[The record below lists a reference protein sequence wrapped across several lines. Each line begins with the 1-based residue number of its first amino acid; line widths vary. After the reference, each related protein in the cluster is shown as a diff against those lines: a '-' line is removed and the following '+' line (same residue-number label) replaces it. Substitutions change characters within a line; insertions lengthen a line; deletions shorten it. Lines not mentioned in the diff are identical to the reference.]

1 MIERY
6 TTESMGAIWS
16 DQNKYQVWLDVE
28 IAVLEVLCEDGIV
41 PKEDLD
47 TIKSKAKFSVERILE
62 IEEETHHDV
71 IAFLTNLSE
80 NIGPSAR
87 FIHLGMTSS
96 DLLDTALALLCKQ
109 SGEIIAEKLN
119 KFHLILRELAIKYKD
134 TFQIGRSHGVHA
146 EPITFGLKLAL
157 WSEEI
162 KRHINRFEN
171 AIEDIK
177 YGQISGAVGTYQHLD
192 PRVEV
197 RTCKKLGLY
206 PSSVSNQVVQRD
218 HHAQFLTALAL
229 IGCTIEKIA
238 VEIRHLQRTEVL
250 EAEEFF
256 AKGQKGSSA
265 MPHKRNPIITER
277 LTGFAR
283 LLRSNSMAAMENVAL
298 WHERDISHSSV
309 ERIIIPDSTNLM
321 DYMLN
326 KVNNLFENLIVYPD
340 NMMKNLNLTNGLI
353 FSQEVLLKLIQKG
366 TSREDAY
373 QLVQKNAMQVWEQKI
388 DFKQLLKKDEDI
400 SKLLTDAE
408 IDSLFDLNKILVN
421 INKIF
426 ERLGLNEK
434 TN

>member
-6 TTESMGAIWS
+6 TTNEMGRIWS
-16 DQNKYQVWLDVE
+16 DQNKYDTWFKVE
-28 IAVLEVLCEDGIV
+28 LAVTEVLCKDGIV
-41 PKEDLD
+41 PAEDLKI
-47 TIKSKAKFSVERILE
+47 IKSKASFSVDRILE

-80 NIGPSAR
+80 NIGPSSR

-96 DLLDTALALLCKQ
+96 DLLDTALALLCKE
-109 SGEIIAEKLN
+109 SGQIILSKLQT
-119 KFHLILRELAIKYKD
+119 FHKNLCNLAIQHKD

-162 KRHINRFEN
+162 KRHIERFSY
-171 AIEDIK
+171 ALSDIQ
-177 YGQISGAVGTYQHLD
+177 YGKISGAVGTYQHLD
-192 PRVEV
+192 PSVEE
-197 RTCKKLGLY
+197 RACKKLGLK

-218 HHAQFLTALAL
+218 HHANFLSAIAL

-238 VEIRHLQRTEVL
+238 IEIRHLQRTEVL

-283 LLRSNSMAAMENVAL
+283 LLRSNAMAAMENVAL

-321 DYMLN
+321 DYMLI
-326 KVNNLFENLIVYPD
+326 KVNKLFENLIVYPE
-340 NMMKNLNLTNGLI
+340 NMLKNLNLTNGLI
-353 FSQEVLLKLIQKG
+353 FSQEVLLILVQKG
-366 TSREDAY
+366 LTREDAY
-373 QLVQKNAMQVWEQKI
+373 KLVQKNAMQVWEKKK
-388 DFKQLLKKDEDI
+388 DFKTLLKSDKDI
-400 SKLLTDAE
+400 LNLLTENE
-408 IDSLFDLNKILVN
+408 IDSLFDLNKVLVN
-421 INKIF
+421 INKVF
-426 ERLGLNEK
+426 KRLGLA
-434 TN
+434 

>member
-6 TTESMGAIWS
+6 TTKEMGRIWS
-16 DQNKYQVWLDVE
+16 DENKFSTWLKVE
-28 IAVLEVLCEDGIV
+28 IAVTEVLTDDKIV
-41 PKEDLD
+41 PKEDLQ
-47 TIKSKAKFSVERILE
+47 TIKQKAAFSVERILE

-80 NIGPSAR
+80 NIGPSSR

-96 DLLDTALALLCKQ
+96 DLLDTSLALLCKE
-109 SGEIIAEKLN
+109 SGQIILSKLELFY
-119 KFHLILRELAIKYKD
+119 KTLRKMAVKHKD

-157 WSEEI
+157 WSEEV
-162 KRHINRFEN
+162 KRHIHRFSS
-171 AIEDIK
+171 ALDDIQFGK
-177 YGQISGAVGTYQHLD
+177 ISGAVGTYQHLD
-192 PRVEV
+192 PSVEE
-197 RTCKKLGLY
+197 RACNKLGLKA
-206 PSSVSNQVVQRD
+206 STVSNQVVQRD
-218 HHAQFLTALAL
+218 HHANFLSSIAL

-283 LLRSNSMAAMENVAL
+283 LLRANAMAAMENVAL

-321 DYMLN
+321 DYMLM
-326 KVNNLFENLIVYPD
+326 KVNKLFENLIVYPD
-340 NMMKNLNLTNGLI
+340 NMLKNLNMTNGLI
-353 FSQEVLLKLIQKG
+353 FSQEVLLILVQKG
-366 TSREDAY
+366 ISREDAY
-373 QLVQKNAMQVWEQKI
+373 KLVQKNAMQVWEQNK
-388 DFKQLLKKDEDI
+388 DFKTLLKSDKDI
-400 SKLLTDAE
+400 LNLLSENE

-421 INKIF
+421 INKVF
-426 ERLGLNEK
+426 ERLDLK
-434 TN
+434 

>member
-6 TTESMGAIWS
+6 TTKEMGRIWS
-16 DQNKYQVWLDVE
+16 DENKFSTWLKVE
-28 IAVLEVLCEDGIV
+28 IAVTEVLTDDQIV
-41 PKEDLD
+41 PKEDLQ
-47 TIKSKAKFSVERILE
+47 TIKQKAAFNVERILE

-80 NIGPSAR
+80 NIGPSSR

-96 DLLDTALALLCKQ
+96 DLLDTSLALLCKE
-109 SGEIIAEKLN
+109 SGQIILSKLEL
-119 KFHLILRELAIKYKD
+119 FYQTLRKMAVKHKD

-157 WSEEI
+157 WSEEV
-162 KRHINRFEN
+162 KRHIHRFSN
-171 AIEDIK
+171 ALDDIQFGK
-177 YGQISGAVGTYQHLD
+177 ISGAVGTYQHLD
-192 PRVEV
+192 PSVEE
-197 RTCKKLGLY
+197 RACNKLGLKA
-206 PSSVSNQVVQRD
+206 STVSNQVVQRD
-218 HHAQFLTALAL
+218 HHANFLSSLAL

-283 LLRSNSMAAMENVAL
+283 LLRANAMAAMENVAL

-321 DYMLN
+321 DYMLM
-326 KVNNLFENLIVYPD
+326 KVNKLFENLIVYPD
-340 NMMKNLNLTNGLI
+340 NMLKNLNMTNGLI
-353 FSQEVLLKLIQKG
+353 FSQEVLLILVQKG
-366 TSREDAY
+366 ISREDAY
-373 QLVQKNAMQVWEQKI
+373 KLVQKNAMQVWEQNK
-388 DFKQLLKKDEDI
+388 DFKTLLKSDKDI
-400 SKLLTDAE
+400 LNLLSENE

-421 INKIF
+421 INKVF
-426 ERLGLNEK
+426 ERLDLK
-434 TN
+434 

>member
-6 TTESMGAIWS
+6 TTDSMGAIWS
-16 DQNKYQVWLDVE
+16 DYNKYKVWLDVE
-28 IAVLEVLCEDGIV
+28 IAVLEVLCDDGIV
-41 PKEDLD
+41 PKKDLD
-47 TIKSKAKFSVERILE
+47 AIKSKAKFSVERILE

-109 SGEIIAEKLN
+109 SGEIILKKL
-119 KFHLILRELAIKYKD
+119 KQFHLILRKLAVQYKN

-162 KRHINRFEN
+162 KRHINRFEY

-192 PRVEV
+192 PSVEA
-197 RTCKKLGLY
+197 RTCKKLGLKA
-206 PSSVSNQVVQRD
+206 SSVSNQVVQRD
-218 HHAQFLTALAL
+218 HHAQFLTSLAL
-229 IGCTIEKIA
+229 IGCTIEKISI
-238 VEIRHLQRTEVL
+238 EIRHLQRTEVL

-277 LTGFAR
+277 LTGFSR

-309 ERIIIPDSTNLM
+309 ERIIIPDSANLM
-321 DYMLN
+321 DYMLI
-326 KVNNLFENLIVYPD
+326 KVNKLFKNLIVYPD

-366 TSREDAY
+366 MSREDAY
-373 QLVQKNAMQVWEQKI
+373 KLVQKNAMQVWEKKI
-388 DFKQLLKKDEDI
+388 DFKELIKKDKKI
-400 SKLLTDAE
+400 SELLPDSE
-408 IDSLFDLNKILVN
+408 IDSLFDLNKILIN
-421 INKIF
+421 INKVF
-426 ERLGLNEK
+426 ERLDL
-434 TN
+434 